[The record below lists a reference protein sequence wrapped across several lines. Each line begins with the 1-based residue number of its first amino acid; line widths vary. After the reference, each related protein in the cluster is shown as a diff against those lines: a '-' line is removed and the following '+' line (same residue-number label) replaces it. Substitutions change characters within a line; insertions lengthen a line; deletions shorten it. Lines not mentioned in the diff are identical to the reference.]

1 MTSRAVPF
9 SVLENAL
16 FHISPEF
23 LENSKIRTKGGTKTE
38 EVKATKKDKA
48 IILYRLKKKKKIPAN
63 HRGNWENKRIME
75 FRVLGGGR
83 SQNKHAT
90 ASNVC
95 PVLVFTFQHNYK
107 IHYSS
112 NKKCEHA

>member
-48 IILYRLKKKKKIPAN
+48 IILYRLKKKNPCKPQRKLGKQAN
-63 HRGNWENKRIME
+63 NGI
-75 FRVLGGGR
+75 
-83 SQNKHAT
+83 
-90 ASNVC
+90 
-95 PVLVFTFQHNYK
+95 
-107 IHYSS
+107 
-112 NKKCEHA
+112 